1 MFGLNLQVFTANS
14 DIPMA
19 KSIIDYVFRW
29 LGIRFLSQEPHGDAD
44 ALAFDAEMVPPEELH
59 PYGHGSNGETDAW
72 VAREKQI
79 VLQHADAPP
88 CLECG
93 ALMVRSGV
101 CYRCRKLWRDEWLFL
116 I

>member
-1 MFGLNLQVFTANS
+1 
-14 DIPMA
+14 MA
-19 KSIIDYVFRW
+19 KSIMDYIFRW
-29 LGIRFLSQEPHGDAD
+29 LGTEFLNGESQEIGAMVE
-44 ALAFDAEMVPPEELH
+44 FDEQMVPPEELH
-59 PYGHGSNGETDAW
+59 PFGHGSNGETDSL

-101 CYRCRKLWRDEWLFL
+101 CYRCANCGATSGCS
-116 I
+116 